1 VGLGRHPSILQRVR
15 EVEIG
20 LVTERPDAAAAA
32 IRRTLEEPQH
42 DRERLNMADGKY
54 VDFQLI
60 RKFERY
66 KRKWR
71 YDDDLRFVLRVTTDG
86 DAIDVDQLLRRLSAV
101 EGEWRVLFDR

>member
-1 VGLGRHPSILQRVR
+1 VR

-20 LVTERPDAAAAA
+20 LVPDATPDEAAVA
-32 IRRTLEEPQH
+32 IARTLEEPLH
-42 DRERLNMADGKY
+42 EDHAMNINVGGGKY
-54 VDFQLI
+54 VQFQLI

-86 DAIDVDQLLRRLSAV
+86 DSIDTDQLLRRFSAV
-101 EGEWRVLFDR
+101 EGEWRVVSDR

>member
-1 VGLGRHPSILQRVR
+1 VR

-20 LVTERPDAAAAA
+20 LVPDATPDEAAVA
-32 IRRTLEEPQH
+32 IARMLEEPLH
-42 DRERLNMADGKY
+42 EGHAMKINVGGGKY

-66 KRKWR
+66 KHKWR

-86 DAIDVDQLLRRLSAV
+86 DSIDTDQLLRSLSAV
-101 EGEWRVLFDR
+101 EGEWRILSDR